1 MQKKQFIR
9 ICPDIDVLYD
19 DAEQCCSDGFGDE
32 IENDELELGPRFSFV
47 VPGVEEWLRRYVDA
61 TDFANTTTDPTFDWM
76 TWHYE
81 GLCFAKA
88 IWEKLPRCYSL
99 YYDPPYEDKSNIIS
113 YMEIDEKIDVLIDYL
128 KSRAN
133 HAKREPAIRNKV
145 VFGVQRKEHAL
156 SVLFQVN
163 LMKKVI
169 DISYDSLCE
178 VKKWLK
184 SIIQTDEEI
193 YRLWLSEYTLFYFKQ
208 TVGSHLDMGQ
218 LWIVYTKNKEP
229 YFQAYVN
236 TEEFVKDFESHLE

>member
-19 DAEQCCSDGFGDE
+19 DAEQCCSNGFGDE
-32 IENDELELGPRFSFV
+32 IENGELELGPRFSFV
-47 VPGVEEWLRRYVDA
+47 IPGVEEWLRRYEDA
-61 TDFANTTTDPTFDWM
+61 TDFADTTTDPSFDWV

-99 YYDPPYEDKSNIIS
+99 YYDPPYEDKSNTLS

-128 KSRAN
+128 RRRAD
-133 HAKREPAIRNKV
+133 HTKRKPALKNKV
-145 VFGVQRKEHAL
+145 AFTIERKEQVL

-163 LMKKVI
+163 LMKKAI
-169 DISYDSLCE
+169 DISYDWLPK
-178 VKKWLK
+178 VKDWLK
-184 SIIQTDEEI
+184 RIRETEENVSH
-193 YRLWLSEYTLFYFKQ
+193 LWLSKYTLFYFKQ

-218 LWIVYTKNKEP
+218 LWIVNYDNKEP
-229 YFQAYVN
+229 CFQAYVN
-236 TEEFVKDFESHLE
+236 TAEFVSDFEGCL